1 MGSWRAALSYSPRFA
16 RPGLTRGSGW
26 SDPAS
31 FAFFEVDPAPTGAN
45 RLNNL
50 YSIASGSSTVGSSA
64 ETLDALVGAGTGA
77 HGAAGTGAAT
87 LATVVSAASGS
98 SVVGSAAATLA
109 TVVSAATGGST
120 HGTSAVTLS
129 TIVTAG
135 AGTAAGGSSAET
147 LAVLTSSASGARG
160 ASGSSAETLATV
172 VSAGSGSVTFFG
184 GAVATLLDDL
194 TTVATDAALPVTID
208 FEDGTIP
215 ASLLWAGDPGT
226 VVSRADAGGGTL
238 LALQFRD
245 IADSEETYFELYAV
259 AHAPGSL
266 SLTVR
271 LEVSSEE
278 GYDFLRVLVD
288 GVDVLGDPG
297 VDPGDEEGRSGISGG
312 FESFTVSLSEGAHS
326 LRFGYYKDS
335 SADDGDDT
343 AWISSITY
351 PAGVRPVAAVNTL
364 DALTSSA
371 SGETPTYPG
380 LYRFWRIAALAT
392 QSVSGDTGLGEVE
405 LRGSLGGADLTD
417 TLPGVATQQYG
428 GPNDPSVCFDN
439 DTSNYWTSG
448 PEYEALIWEFT
459 TFPQDVQ
466 QVWIDQGEM
475 LDIQIA
481 ASNDGVTWEW
491 KAIQRGNTENAYSM
505 AVPLTI
511 DLVGP
516 NRHYDGYLG
525 VNDLQQTD
533 VFPIYCESDHIAVTA
548 QTTWDPIRIE
558 KLIAHSAS
566 TYPSPPI
573 GAITY
578 TFFCKGV
585 IYSDDG
591 GYPGTLIA
599 ETAEHTTLPNG
610 QFFDLG
616 LADWLFLLPGNY
628 WFGVHTGGTSGNL
641 LTHNTVGGQTTRTV
655 ARAYGLGVPATFPPG
670 GVSLASGR
678 PQPIYAVFPISTG
691 EATFADATSAGFGYF
706 GQAITGTG
714 ASILGD
720 LVCEGAGSF
729 LVPITGTAAALLE
742 SLSSAGFGARGVL
755 RPRQSLNGSYRPSI
769 SLNATWVAR

>member
-1 MGSWRAALSYSPRFA
+1 MGSWRAALSYSPRYSRA
-16 RPGLTRGSGW
+16 GLTKGSGW
-26 SDPAS
+26 DALAVAS
-31 FAFFEVDPAPTGAN
+31 YFESSPPNQAAN
-45 RLNNL
+45 TFDDLT
-50 YSIASGSSTVGSSA
+50 SSASGSSV
-64 ETLDALVGAGTGA
+64 AGTGA
-77 HGAAGTGAAT
+77 VTLDVLTGSGVGAVGAKGTASATLATVVSAAAGGSTHGTSAVT

-109 TVVSAATGGST
+109 TVVSAAS
-120 HGTSAVTLS
+120 GTS
-129 TIVTAG
+129 
-135 AGTAAGGSSAET
+135 AGGSSAET

-172 VSAGSGSVTFFG
+172 VSAGSGSVTIFG
-184 GAVATLLDDL
+184 TVATLLDDL

-215 ASLLWAGDPGT
+215 AALLWAGDPGT

-245 IADSEETYFELYAV
+245 IADHEETYFELYAE

-278 GYDFLRVLVD
+278 NYDFLRVLVD

-312 FESFTVSLSEGAHS
+312 FESFTVNLSEGGHS

-351 PAGVRPVAAVNTL
+351 PAGVRPVAAVNQL
-364 DALTSSA
+364 DDLVSAA

-392 QSVSGDTGLGEVE
+392 QSTSGDTGLGEVE
-405 LRGSLGGADLTD
+405 LRGSIGGADLTD
-417 TLPGVATQQYG
+417 TLPGIASQQYG
-428 GPNDPSVCFDN
+428 GGPDDPSVCFDN

-448 PEYEALIWEFT
+448 PEYEAVIWEFT

-466 QVWIDQGEM
+466 QVWIERGEM

-491 KAIQRGNTENAYSM
+491 KAIQRGNTGNSYVSTT
-505 AVPLTI
+505 PITI

-525 VNDLQQTD
+525 VNDLQQTN
-533 VFPIYCESDHIAVTA
+533 VYPIYCESDHIAVTA
-548 QTTWDPIRIE
+548 NTTWDPIRIE

-616 LADWLFLLPGNY
+616 LADWLFLLPGTY

-641 LTHNTVGGQTTRTV
+641 LTHNTVGPQTTRTV
-655 ARAYGLGVPATFPPG
+655 ALAYGSGVPSTFPPG

-691 EATFADATSAGFGYF
+691 EAVLADLSSAGLGFLGDP
-706 GQAITGTG
+706 ITGT
-714 ASILGD
+714 AVDLLGD

-729 LVPITGTAAALLE
+729 VLPIAGTAAALLE

-755 RPRQSLNGSYRPSI
+755 RPQQTLNGSYRPVI
-769 SLNATWVAR
+769 SLNATWVPR

>member
-1 MGSWRAALSYSPRFA
+1 MGAY
-16 RPGLTRGSGW
+16 PGLLTRVTRVGLSKTSGW
-26 SDPAS
+26 DALAVAS
-31 FAFFEVDPAPTGAN
+31 FFTASPPNVAAN
-45 RLNNL
+45 TFDDLT
-50 YSIASGSSTVGSSA
+50 STAQG
-64 ETLDALVGAGTGA
+64 GQ
-77 HGAAGTGAAT
+77 
-87 LATVVSAASGS
+87 TV
-98 SVVGSAAATLA
+98 
-109 TVVSAATGGST
+109 
-120 HGTSAVTLS
+120 GTSAVTLAACVS
-129 TIVTAG
+129 AGTGAVGATGTSAVTLATIVSAG
-135 AGTAAGGSSAET
+135 AGSTVTGTSAATLATIVSAGTGTAAGGSSAVTLSALTSTASGVRGAAGTSAAT
-147 LAVLTSSASGARG
+147 LATIVSAGAG
-160 ASGSSAETLATV
+160 SAYPIGSSAATLEALTSTATGTFIPVWTIIFDSGV
-172 VSAGSGSVTFFG
+172 VSPALYWSNTVGT
-184 GAVATLLDDL
+184 AVN
-194 TTVATDAALPVTID
+194 
-208 FEDGTIP
+208 
-215 ASLLWAGDPGT
+215 
-226 VVSRADAGGGTL
+226 RADATAGTTK
-238 LALQFRD
+238 ALQFPD
-245 IADSEETYFELYAV
+245 ISDSEETSFELWAQ
-259 AHAPGSL
+259 ALAPDNI
-266 SLTVR
+266 LTIR
-271 LEVSSEE
+271 YEVSSEE
-278 GYDFLRVLVD
+278 DYDFFRIAID
-288 GVDVLGDPG
+288 GVQV
-297 VDPGDEEGRSGISGG
+297 VEASG
-312 FESFTVSLSEGAHS
+312 FGAGWQEYDTTLTDGLHVITATYS
-326 LRFGYYKDS
+326 KDS

-343 AWISSITY
+343 AYISAIFY
-351 PAGVRPVAAVNTL
+351 PPGIKPSLGASTL
-364 DALTSSA
+364 AALTSEA
-371 SGETPTYPG
+371 SGTTPTYPG

-405 LRGSLGGADLTD
+405 LRGSIGGADLTD

-428 GPNDPSVCFDN
+428 GPNDPNLCFDN

-448 PEYEALIWEFT
+448 PEYEAVIWEFT

-505 AVPLTI
+505 ATPLTI

-548 QTTWDPIRIE
+548 QTTYDPIRIE

-616 LADWLFLLPGNY
+616 LADWLFLMPGNY

-691 EATFADATSAGFGYF
+691 ESTLADATSEAVGFH
-706 GQAITGTG
+706 GQAITGT
-714 ASILGD
+714 AELILEA
-720 LVCEGAGSF
+720 LTSTAAGIYYTP
-729 LVPITGTAAALLE
+729 VTGTAAALLDGLT
-742 SLSSAGFGARGVL
+742 SDAAGARGVF
-755 RPRQSLNGSYRPSI
+755 RPRVSLHGTDRPQRT
-769 SLNATWVAR
+769 LNATWVPR